1 MATPTMMGAG
11 SLSTM
16 QFSLL
21 TELGKHFDTGNVM
34 LNVIL
39 QTIIMSFVGYF
50 TNQIKVIL
58 DWILRKVQVL
68 MESSY
73 YLPYKIIK
81 LIKREKSKTPKTI
94 TIPFITE
101 NRKINELHDAV
112 LWYLTNNQEIDYSKE
127 TNLQYVYDK
136 QLSPE
141 IENTLKTNFVINKI
155 MKQNNSKS
163 IKYKNYEITYLF
175 SKEILTIYTDKEKK
189 KENHIITLWTMID
202 DISTGD
208 ILEEFCKHC
217 TLKYV
222 ESLKSSKWEQ
232 EIYVN
237 NNKEWTARKSNN
249 SRKLETIILKNGL
262 RDEIKNDLELFLNS
276 EEWYSHRDIP
286 YTRGYLFYGY
296 PGTGKTSMIKG
307 MSLYCQRH
315 IHFLMLQNVKDDNE
329 LLDLMKNIKYDKTIL
344 VIEDIDATIKA
355 VISRDLLIKENTI
368 NKSLRN
374 RKNKK
379 NNNESSSEEEKKKE
393 GITLSGLLNALD
405 GVFNNHGRILIM
417 TTNHPEILDD
427 ALIRPGRIDSKF
439 KFDNCDRNQIKELF
453 EMFFNQIAPSEQL
466 INVKHN
472 QYSPAHI
479 TAVFLRYRNNPNE
492 ALKHLDDIEQK
503 IVITP
508 LIDSAKKD

>member
-1 MATPTMMGAG
+1 
-11 SLSTM
+11 
-16 QFSLL
+16 
-21 TELGKHFDTGNVM
+21 
-34 LNVIL
+34 
-39 QTIIMSFVGYF
+39 
-50 TNQIKVIL
+50 
-58 DWILRKVQVL
+58 
-68 MESSY
+68 
-73 YLPYKIIK
+73 
-81 LIKREKSKTPKTI
+81 
-94 TIPFITE
+94 
-101 NRKINELHDAV
+101 
-112 LWYLTNNQEIDYSKE
+112 
-127 TNLQYVYDK
+127 
-136 QLSPE
+136 
-141 IENTLKTNFVINKI
+141 
-155 MKQNNSKS
+155 
-163 IKYKNYEITYLF
+163 
-175 SKEILTIYTDKEKK
+175 
-189 KENHIITLWTMID
+189 
-202 DISTGD
+202 
-208 ILEEFCKHC
+208 
-217 TLKYV
+217 
-222 ESLKSSKWEQ
+222 
-232 EIYVN
+232 
-237 NNKEWTARKSNN
+237 
-249 SRKLETIILKNGL
+249 
-262 RDEIKNDLELFLNS
+262 
-276 EEWYSHRDIP
+276 
-286 YTRGYLFYGY
+286 
-296 PGTGKTSMIKG
+296 
-307 MSLYCQRH
+307 
-315 IHFLMLQNVKDDNE
+315 
-329 LLDLMKNIKYDKTIL
+329 MKNIKYDKTIL